1 MIELAYRIK
10 FFIALA
16 GCCFFTVSAVPKNND
31 LTKDEVW
38 QCVRWTWIDLESRKK
53 VVCLDWRKE
62 DCTKRLHKELCKG
75 NKQ

>member
-1 MIELAYRIK
+1 MIELPYIIK
-10 FFIALA
+10 FFIVLTV
-16 GCCFFTVSAVPKNND
+16 CCFFTVSAVPKD
-31 LTKDEVW
+31 SVLTKDEVW
-38 QCVRWTWIDLESRKK
+38 QCVRWTWVDQESRKK